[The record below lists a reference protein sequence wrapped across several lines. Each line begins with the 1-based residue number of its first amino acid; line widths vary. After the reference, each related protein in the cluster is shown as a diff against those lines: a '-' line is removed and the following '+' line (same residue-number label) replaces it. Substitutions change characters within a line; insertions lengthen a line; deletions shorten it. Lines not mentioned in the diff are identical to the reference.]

1 MGSPKMATTIY
12 DYLLRRKA
20 DLEARMLEAQ
30 RRAQAPFED
39 ELRALSL
46 ALSAIE
52 RGGLAAGA
60 PAGAHGA
67 LESEPASFASGASKR
82 GRKPRSA
89 REMILLVLGSG
100 DAAIAA
106 SEISRKLTRRWGR
119 AIPLAAVML
128 ELQGLEQEGMVRR
141 SDTGWVRVDEP
152 AETEAEAETPP
163 MAISA

>member
-1 MGSPKMATTIY
+1 MATTIY

-39 ELRALSL
+39 ELRALGL

-52 RGGLAAGA
+52 RGGLAAGVEA
-60 PAGAHGA
+60 
-67 LESEPASFASGASKR
+67 EPASFAQGATSRR

-100 DAAIAA
+100 DAAVAA

-128 ELQGLEQEGMVRR
+128 ELQRLEQEGLVGR
-141 SDTGWVRVDEP
+141 SDAGWVRNDETP
-152 AETEAEAETPP
+152 EAESEAEASPP
-163 MAISA
+163 LAISA

>member
-1 MGSPKMATTIY
+1 MATTIY

-46 ALSAIE
+46 ALGAIE
-52 RGGLAAGA
+52 RGGLAAGVE
-60 PAGAHGA
+60 G
-67 LESEPASFASGASKR
+67 EPASFAQAATSRR

-89 REMILLVLGSG
+89 REMILMVLGGG

-128 ELQGLEQEGMVRR
+128 ELQGLEQEGLVRQ
-141 SDTGWVRVDEP
+141 TAAGWVRADEGV
-152 AETEAEAETPP
+152 ETEATTPL
-163 MAISA
+163 AISA

>member
-1 MGSPKMATTIY
+1 MATTIY

-46 ALSAIE
+46 ALGAIE
-52 RGGLAAGA
+52 RGGLAEHVDG
-60 PAGAHGA
+60 
-67 LESEPASFASGASKR
+67 EPASFAHGAPSRR
-82 GRKPRSA
+82 GRKGRSA
-89 REMILLVLGSG
+89 REMILLVLGKD

-128 ELQGLEQEGMVRR
+128 ELQGLEAAGLVRR
-141 SDTGWVRVDEP
+141 SDAGWVRADEP
-152 AETEAEAETPP
+152 ADAEASPP
-163 MAISA
+163 LAISA

>member
-1 MGSPKMATTIY
+1 MATTIY

-20 DLEARMLEAQ
+20 DLETRMLEAQ

-39 ELRALSL
+39 ELRALGL

-52 RGGLAAGA
+52 RGGLAEHVDGE
-60 PAGAHGA
+60 PVSFAHGA
-67 LESEPASFASGASKR
+67 PSRR

-89 REMILLVLGSG
+89 REMILLVLGNG

-128 ELQGLEQEGMVRR
+128 ELQTLEQEGQVRR
-141 SDTGWVRVDEP
+141 SDTGWVRRDEAP
-152 AETEAEAETPP
+152 ETGGEAEASPP
-163 MAISA
+163 LAISA

>member
-1 MGSPKMATTIY
+1 MGSLKMATTIY

-46 ALSAIE
+46 ALGAIE
-52 RGGLAAGA
+52 RGGLAEHVPEGRV
-60 PAGAHGA
+60 GG
-67 LESEPASFASGASKR
+67 EPASFTHGATSRR

-89 REMILLVLGSG
+89 REMILMVLGNG

-128 ELQGLEQEGMVRR
+128 ELQGLEQAGLVRR
-141 SDTGWVRVDEP
+141 SDAGWVRADVGADAEP
-152 AETEAEAETPP
+152 EASPP
-163 MAISA
+163 LAISA

>member
-60 PAGAHGA
+60 HVGLDG
-67 LESEPASFASGASKR
+67 EPASFASGASKR

-128 ELQGLEQEGMVRR
+128 ELQGLEQEGQVRR
-141 SDTGWVRVDEP
+141 SDAGWVKIDEP
-152 AETEAEAETPP
+152 AQTQQDVEAPP
-163 MAISA
+163 PLAISA

>member
-1 MGSPKMATTIY
+1 MATTIY

-46 ALSAIE
+46 ALGAIE
-52 RGGLAAGA
+52 RGGLADGVH
-60 PAGAHGA
+60 GHGA
-67 LESEPASFASGASKR
+67 LEGEPASFAAGPRR
-82 GRKPRSA
+82 GRKPRSP

-100 DAAIAA
+100 DAAVAA

-128 ELQGLEQEGMVRR
+128 ELQALEQAGLARQ
-141 SDTGWVRVDEP
+141 TQAGWVRADEP
-152 AETEAEAETPP
+152 EEVEAEASPSL
-163 MAISA
+163 AISA

>member
-1 MGSPKMATTIY
+1 MASTIY

-46 ALSAIE
+46 ALGAIE
-52 RGGLAAGA
+52 RGGLAE
-60 PAGAHGA
+60 HGPDRPG
-67 LESEPASFASGASKR
+67 EPASFATGAKR

-106 SEISRKLTRRWGR
+106 SEISRKLTRRWSR

-128 ELQGLEQEGMVRR
+128 ELQGLEQAGLARQ
-141 SDTGWVRVDEP
+141 TKAGWVRADEP
-152 AETEAEAETPP
+152 EAEDEAEAPL
-163 MAISA
+163 AISA

>member
-1 MGSPKMATTIY
+1 MATTIY

-20 DLEARMLEAQ
+20 DLETRMLEAQ

-46 ALSAIE
+46 ALGAIE
-52 RGGLAAGA
+52 RGGLAEQVDG
-60 PAGAHGA
+60 
-67 LESEPASFASGASKR
+67 EPASFTHGAPSRR
-82 GRKPRSA
+82 GRKGRSA
-89 REMILLVLGSG
+89 REMILMVLGKD

-128 ELQGLEQEGMVRR
+128 ELQDLEQAGLVRR
-141 SDTGWVRVDEP
+141 SDAGWVRADVP
-152 AETEAEAETPP
+152 AETEAEARPEL
-163 MAISA
+163 AISA

>member
-1 MGSPKMATTIY
+1 MDSLKMATIY

-39 ELRALSL
+39 ELRAISL
-46 ALSAIE
+46 ALGAIE

-60 PAGAHGA
+60 HGGMDG
-67 LESEPASFASGASKR
+67 EPVSFASGVSRR
-82 GRKPRSA
+82 GRKPRST

-106 SEISRKLTRRWGR
+106 SEISRKLTRRWAR

-128 ELQGLEQEGMVRR
+128 ELKGLEEAGLIRHTD
-141 SDTGWVRVDEP
+141 SGWVRID
-152 AETEAEAETPP
+152 EAEAEVEVPAP
-163 MAISA
+163 LAISA

>member
-1 MGSPKMATTIY
+1 MDSQKMATTIY
-12 DYLLRRKA
+12 DYLQRRKA

-46 ALSAIE
+46 ALGAIE
-52 RGGLAAGA
+52 RGGLAEHIDG
-60 PAGAHGA
+60 
-67 LESEPASFASGASKR
+67 EPASFASGAATRR

-89 REMILLVLGSG
+89 REMILMVLGKD

-119 AIPLAAVML
+119 AIPLGAVML
-128 ELQGLEQEGMVRR
+128 ELESLEQMGQVRR

-152 AETEAEAETPP
+152 AEVEIEIEASPAL
-163 MAISA
+163 AVSA

>member
-20 DLEARMLEAQ
+20 DLETRMLEAQ

-46 ALSAIE
+46 ALGAIE
-52 RGGLAAGA
+52 RGGLAEHVDGE
-60 PAGAHGA
+60 PISFAHGA
-67 LESEPASFASGASKR
+67 PSRR

-89 REMILLVLGSG
+89 REMILLVLGNG

-119 AIPLAAVML
+119 AIPLAAVMV
-128 ELQGLEQEGMVRR
+128 ELQDLEQEGLVRHCNK
-141 SDTGWVRVDEP
+141 GWVRLDEP
-152 AETEAEAETPP
+152 AATVTPFQ
-163 MAISA
+163 ISA

>member
-1 MGSPKMATTIY
+1 MATTIY

-46 ALSAIE
+46 ALGAIE
-52 RGGLAAGA
+52 RGGLAAS
-60 PAGAHGA
+60 AHGGTVEG
-67 LESEPASFASGASKR
+67 ESASFATGAKR
-82 GRKPRSA
+82 GRKPRST

-100 DAAIAA
+100 DAAVAA
-106 SEISRKLTRRWGR
+106 SEISRKLTRRWAR

-128 ELQGLEQEGMVRR
+128 ELKGLEEAGLARE
-141 SDTGWVRVDEP
+141 TKAGWVRADEP
-152 AETEAEAETPP
+152 ETEVEAEAPP
-163 MAISA
+163 PLAISA

>member
-1 MGSPKMATTIY
+1 MATTIY

-20 DLEARMLEAQ
+20 DLEVRMLEAQ

-39 ELRALSL
+39 ELRAISL
-46 ALSAIE
+46 ALGAIE
-52 RGGLAAGA
+52 RGGLAASA
-60 PAGAHGA
+60 HAGAQGGVV
-67 LESEPASFASGASKR
+67 EGEPASFASGASRR

-89 REMILLVLGSG
+89 REMILLVLGNG

-128 ELQGLEQEGMVRR
+128 ELQGLEQAGLVRR
-141 SDTGWVRVDEP
+141 SKDEWVRVDEP
-152 AETEAEAETPP
+152 VEAEASPL
-163 MAISA
+163 AISA

>member
-46 ALSAIE
+46 ALGAIE
-52 RGGLAAGA
+52 RGGLAAGV
-60 PAGAHGA
+60 HGT
-67 LESEPASFASGASKR
+67 LEGEPASFASGASKR
-82 GRKPRSA
+82 GRKGRSA
-89 REMILLVLGSG
+89 REMILLVLGNG

-128 ELQGLEQEGMVRR
+128 ELQGLEQAGQVRR
-141 SDTGWVRVDEP
+141 SDTGWVRIDEAAVEP
-152 AETEAEAETPP
+152 ERIAVHA
-163 MAISA
+163 

>member
-1 MGSPKMATTIY
+1 MGSRKMATTIY

-46 ALSAIE
+46 ALGAIE

-60 PAGAHGA
+60 HLDGVEG
-67 LESEPASFASGASKR
+67 EPASFAGGAASRR

-128 ELQGLEQEGMVRR
+128 ELQGLEQEGQVRR
-141 SDTGWVRVDEP
+141 SDNGWVRVDDP
-152 AETEAEAETPP
+152 VEAEAEASPP
-163 MAISA
+163 LAISA

>member
-1 MGSPKMATTIY
+1 MATTIY
-12 DYLLRRKA
+12 DYLVRRKA

-46 ALSAIE
+46 ALGAIE

-60 PAGAHGA
+60 HAG
-67 LESEPASFASGASKR
+67 LEGEPASFASGASKR
-82 GRKPRSA
+82 GRKPRST

-119 AIPLAAVML
+119 AAPLAAVML
-128 ELQGLEQEGMVRR
+128 ELQGLEQEGQVRR
-141 SDTGWVRVDEP
+141 SNAGWVKADEP
-152 AETEAEAETPP
+152 ALAGEAVGAFASL
-163 MAISA
+163 AISA

>member
-60 PAGAHGA
+60 HAA

-89 REMILLVLGSG
+89 REMILMVLGSG

-128 ELQGLEQEGMVRR
+128 ELQGLEQEGQVRR
-141 SDTGWVRVDEP
+141 SDAGWVRNDEP
-152 AETEAEAETPP
+152 AQAEDEAETSPP

>member
-1 MGSPKMATTIY
+1 MATTIY

-20 DLEARMLEAQ
+20 DLEARLLEAQ

-46 ALSAIE
+46 ALGAIE
-52 RGGLAAGA
+52 RGGLAEHA
-60 PAGAHGA
+60 PDGRVRG
-67 LESEPASFASGASKR
+67 EPASFAPGAATRR

-89 REMILLVLGSG
+89 REMILLVLGKD

-119 AIPLAAVML
+119 AIPLAVVML
-128 ELQGLEQEGMVRR
+128 ELDGLEQAGQVRR
-141 SDTGWVRVDEP
+141 SDNGWVRVDEP
-152 AETEAEAETPP
+152 AEVEAPP
-163 MAISA
+163 ALAISA

>member
-1 MGSPKMATTIY
+1 MATTIY

-20 DLEARMLEAQ
+20 DLEMRMLEAQ

-46 ALSAIE
+46 ALGAIE

-60 PAGAHGA
+60 HGG
-67 LESEPASFASGASKR
+67 LESEPASFASGAASRR

-100 DAAIAA
+100 DAAVAA

-128 ELQGLEQEGMVRR
+128 ELQGLEQEGQVRR
-141 SDTGWVRVDEP
+141 SDTGWVRNDEAP
-152 AETEAEAETPP
+152 EARGEAEASPP
-163 MAISA
+163 LAISA